1 MSASYLEVQQG
12 GLEALY
18 AATGGEQ
25 WTSSTGWLDDGLGV
39 CSWYGVTCDSSG
51 QNMTALSL
59 AGNGLMG
66 DLADAPELFN
76 ILSLVRLDL
85 SNNKLVG
92 PVAPGFGLMPGLEV
106 LDLSR
111 NGLSSFPASWGA
123 EASSLQ
129 HLSLQLNNISGYV
142 VAKMYMYVRMLQC
155 KPTTTVLFSFYCIP
169 HRQRRKQ
176 HPPLRTFS
184 FPEVCRGNHCCAR
197 ERTIVGVLGPKPCGT
212 WAVSTEQRPLLRDPA
227 QDAAVGVARHRQ
239 QHCLSSRPLE

>member
-25 WTSSTGWLDDGLGV
+25 WISSTGWLDDVLGV

-66 DLADAPELFN
+66 DLADAPELFD

-142 VAKMYMYVRMLQC
+142 VAKMYVRAYATMQTYYYCAFFLLLHTPPTETQTIS
-155 KPTTTVLFSFYCIP
+155 TTTHILLPRSL
-169 HRQRRKQ
+169 
-176 HPPLRTFS
+176 LR
-184 FPEVCRGNHCCAR
+184 E
-197 ERTIVGVLGPKPCGT
+197 
-212 WAVSTEQRPLLRDPA
+212 PLL
-227 QDAAVGVARHRQ
+227 
-239 QHCLSSRPLE
+239 C